1 MKRNGWQCE
10 ALEKSIVADDPATPN
25 RVQRMLFVP
34 NDVPALSDKKI
45 VNKFSE
51 FMTDTYGKVNLA
63 INKLISKS
71 DGDEKIALYPA
82 SHLIFSAL
90 NESKLAEANIVGIF
104 DIDTKKHG
112 KVIQGIE
119 VFPAEKLIEASPS
132 LILVFSMAYEREIR
146 DSFSKM
152 GLTAEVISI
161 TQLIE

>member
-1 MKRNGWQCE
+1 MK
-10 ALEKSIVADDPATPN
+10 PN
-25 RVQRMLFVP
+25 YTAV
-34 NDVPALSDKKI
+34 LSNKKI

-51 FMTDTYGKVNLA
+51 FMTNTYGKVNLE
-63 INKLISKS
+63 INKLISKF
-71 DGDEKIALYPA
+71 GRGRKIALYPA

-112 KVIQGIE
+112 KVIRGIE

-161 TQLIE
+161 TQIME